1 MSERMQRGLM
11 EWQAQIL
18 KGLGHPTRVRIIETL
33 RGGERCVCEIMDELA
48 LEQSNVSQHL
58 AVLKKLDILASR
70 KDGLKM
76 MYRVRHPQVFIILD
90 LLKAMIA
97 ARARET
103 LAVLKEAGG
112 K

>member
-1 MSERMQRGLM
+1 MKRSLTD
-11 EWQAQIL
+11 WQGEIL
-18 KGLGHPTRVRIIETL
+18 KGLGHPTRIMIIETL

-58 AVLKKLDILASR
+58 AVLRKLDILNFR

-76 MYRVRHPQVFIILD
+76 MYSVRHPEVFTVLD
-90 LLKAMIA
+90 LLKTMIA
-97 ARARET
+97 THAQET
-103 LAVLKEAGG
+103 LDVIKEARD